1 MENAA
6 NLRHACKQQTSNDI
20 SDRPVNTQT
29 LNFPRFF
36 VSSPTPCPYLDN
48 RLERK
53 IYTDLSGPQSV
64 AMNDALSQAG
74 FRRSQN
80 VAYRPACDGC
90 GGCVSVR
97 VPVSKFE
104 PGKTMRRIRARNAD
118 LSARQRLPLA
128 TEEQYDLLQRYLK
141 SRHPEGGMAEMGM
154 SDYIEMVESSPVRTF
169 LIEYRES
176 SDSRRD
182 GGRLV
187 AVALTD
193 MMSDGLSMVYSFYDP
208 EMNRRSLGTFVVLH
222 HIDMTTKLD
231 RPYLYLGYWVAGSRK
246 MNYKINFQPLER
258 LGAGGWNLFEGSRR
272 KNEP

>member
-1 MENAA
+1 M
-6 NLRHACKQQTSNDI
+6 
-20 SDRPVNTQT
+20 NTQT

-64 AMNDALSQAG
+64 ALNDALSQAG

-97 VPVSKFE
+97 VPVSKFS
-104 PGKTMRRIRARNAD
+104 PNKTMRRIRARNAD
-118 LSARQRLPLA
+118 LSAQRCPPLA

-141 SRHPEGGMAEMGM
+141 SRHPEGGMAEMSM
-154 SDYIEMVESSPVRTF
+154 SDYVDMIESSPVHTF
-169 LIEYRES
+169 LVEYRES
-176 SDSRRD
+176 PAFPA
-182 GGRLV
+182 GVGRLI

-193 MMSDGLSMVYSFYDP
+193 LMSDGLSMVYTFYAPD
-208 EMNRRSLGTFVVLH
+208 MNKRSLGTFVVLH
-222 HIDMTTKLD
+222 HIEMTTKLD
-231 RPYLYLGYWVAGSRK
+231 RPYLYLGYWVANSRK

-258 LGAGGWNLFEGSRR
+258 LGAGGWNFFEGSHH
-272 KNEP
+272 KKEP